1 MSASLPPTQAVPP
14 APSVIDAATTNAIKL
29 AQNAPELLA
38 GFQAANP
45 ALAAQFTGSLA
56 TYRNS
61 ALAPLVGAGVGYV
74 ALHAGIS
81 MCSATVTTGC
91 WTPEFMGYV
100 TDGVC
105 MLLAVGAAAANH
117 WWSKSPARALLSASP
132 KPPA

>member
-1 MSASLPPTQAVPP
+1 MSGT

-29 AQNAPELLA
+29 ARNAPELLA

-61 ALAPLVGAGVGYV
+61 IFAPVAGFVVGAAMV
-74 ALHAGIS
+74 HIGIS
-81 MCSATVTTGC
+81 TCSATVTTSC

-100 TDGVC
+100 TDGVGA
-105 MLLAVGAAAANH
+105 LLAAGAAGINH
-117 WWSKSPARALLSASP
+117 WWSKSPARKLLSANQ